1 MISPWPYGDG
11 SNINLNGVGAAMGGV
26 GEIEGGVWRHGENG
40 ENGGEGGGLGGWSGH
55 G

>member
-11 SNINLNGVGAAMGGV
+11 SNVNLNGVGAAMGGV
-26 GEIEGGVWRHGENG
+26 GENEGGAWRHGEND
-40 ENGGEGGGLGGWSGH
+40 GEGDGLGGWSVH